1 MRVDE
6 SWGSNASESSDLGL
20 GSTSG
25 MITGTT
31 LQGRSEGEEAKGA
44 CDAAITKIILAS
56 GNTGSAIT
64 ISAGKIL
71 VNILHFPKG
80 RNIRRKF

>member
-31 LQGRSEGEEAKGA
+31 LQGRSEGDWGGGKRGMRCGSNHSRTQSPSYAR
-44 CDAAITKIILAS
+44 LATRGS
-56 GNTGSAIT
+56 GEIQN
-64 ISAGKIL
+64 
-71 VNILHFPKG
+71 
-80 RNIRRKF
+80 RKRL